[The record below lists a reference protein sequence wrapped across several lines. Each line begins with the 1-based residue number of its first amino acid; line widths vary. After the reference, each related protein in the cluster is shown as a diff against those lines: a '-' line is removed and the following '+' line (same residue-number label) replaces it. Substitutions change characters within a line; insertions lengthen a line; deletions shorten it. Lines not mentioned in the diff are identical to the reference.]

1 MFSLVYAISRRT
13 PLSQKALKWVLQAQ
27 TRLNGKVSWSHD
39 RINLAPLG
47 GVSERP
53 ALTFPF
59 VRIAPTR
66 IGPYTAPE
74 PFGDNVGGQP
84 KPNALATGTTKVRS
98 LWLAHIVAAFLRQV
112 SEKFPEAVLE
122 LSDGCGG
129 FVIPVGVR
137 IQAGRFEINREL
149 LNRERER
156 VLEATA
162 DPQAAAPFVWA
173 ESRALQGEFLA
184 DMAMSEY
191 REVSELSEIEW
202 DDEAYLGATVG
213 EVANAYVGRVL
224 AEVAQVP
231 A

>member
-1 MFSLVYAISRRT
+1 M
-13 PLSQKALKWVLQAQ
+13 QAQ
-27 TRLNGKVSWSHD
+27 THLNDKVTWSHD
-39 RINLAPLG
+39 RINLAPLAAA
-47 GVSERP
+47 SERP
-53 ALTFPF
+53 MLTFPF

-66 IGPYTAPE
+66 IGPYLAPE
-74 PFGDNVGGQP
+74 PFGDNSGGQP
-84 KPNALATGTTKVRS
+84 LPNAVATGATKVRS
-98 LWLAHIVAAFLRQV
+98 LWLAHVVASFLRQV
-112 SEKFPEAVLE
+112 SVKFPEAILE
-122 LSDGCGG
+122 LSDQAGG

-191 REVSELSEIEW
+191 REVSELCEIEW
-202 DDEAYLGATVG
+202 DDESYLGATVG

-224 AEVAQVP
+224 AEVVPVP